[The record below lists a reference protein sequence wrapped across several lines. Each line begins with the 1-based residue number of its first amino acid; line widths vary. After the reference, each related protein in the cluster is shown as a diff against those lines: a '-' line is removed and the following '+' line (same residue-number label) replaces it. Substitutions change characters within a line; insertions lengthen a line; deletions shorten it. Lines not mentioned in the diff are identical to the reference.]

1 MKNLM
6 ASLLLLMAACSGGS
20 TEEPRRP
27 QQAGQPLD
35 GVEIAGRMVATRAAA
50 MIGDQQAVQAQV
62 SAMHEDFRKAIK
74 LADGTR
80 PVDRE
85 AARMAAKTV
94 PGVRSVVWLDASNLF
109 AIVERNE
116 LRSQP
121 TIDAICLQLEPLGD
135 TLGVVVNLQSGA
147 ARSGDELEILSR
159 NCQLAPGDRAMLQ
172 AHRKVD
178 AIDPAVRAQHKAN
191 AAWAEAQQMRTKE
204 AAQSAKILEA
214 STPEM

>member
-1 MKNLM
+1 MKP
-6 ASLLLLMAACSGGS
+6 AYAPLLLVLAGCAAPSG
-20 TEEPRRP
+20 EESRHP

-35 GVEIAGRMVATRAAA
+35 PMTMAGRIASTRAAA
-50 MIGDQQAVQAQV
+50 LTGNQQAVQTQMG
-62 SAMHEDFRKAIK
+62 AMHEDFRKAIK

-85 AARMAAKTV
+85 AARVAAKTV
-94 PGVRSVVWLDASNLF
+94 AGVRSVVWLDMSNLF

-116 LRSQP
+116 LRSHSV
-121 TIDAICLQLEPLGD
+121 IDAICLQLEPLGD

-159 NCQLAPGDRAMLQ
+159 NCQLAPGDQAMLQ

-178 AIDPAVRAQHKAN
+178 AIDRAVRAQHKAN
-191 AAWAEAQQMRTKE
+191 AAWAQAQHARAKE
-204 AAQSAKILEA
+204 AAESARILQA